1 MIAKCSLLPPSPTS
15 ENDLRYTVFV
25 GGSEVTD
32 WLVTLK
38 TARVVSRFYEEQGYD
53 DVVIVDTKSDLPVT
67 TKQGEIQ

>member
-1 MIAKCSLLPPSPTS
+1 MIAKCSLLPPSPMS

-67 TKQGEIQ
+67 NKQGEIR

>member
-1 MIAKCSLLPPSPTS
+1 MS

-38 TARVVSRFYEEQGYD
+38 TARVVSSFYEEQGYD

-67 TKQGEIQ
+67 NKQGEIQ

>member
-1 MIAKCSLLPPSPTS
+1 MS

-25 GGSEVTD
+25 GGGEVTD

-67 TKQGEIQ
+67 NKQGEIQ

>member
-1 MIAKCSLLPPSPTS
+1 MS

-67 TKQGEIQ
+67 NKQGEIR

>member
-1 MIAKCSLLPPSPTS
+1 MIAKCSLLPPSPMS

-67 TKQGEIQ
+67 NKQGEIQ

>member
-1 MIAKCSLLPPSPTS
+1 MDENGLTAR
-15 ENDLRYTVFV
+15 NDLRYTVFV

>member
-1 MIAKCSLLPPSPTS
+1 MIAKCSLLPPSPMS

>member
-1 MIAKCSLLPPSPTS
+1 MS

>member
-1 MIAKCSLLPPSPTS
+1 MS

-53 DVVIVDTKSDLPVT
+53 DVVIVDTKSDLPVA
-67 TKQGEIQ
+67 TKQGEMK